1 LSTKQLKV
9 AKQKNNQTKS
19 FGVKRHDARMNDV
32 CVCVCGLTGIRRSDA
47 RWFKADTP
55 ERKIDFSFFPLGSN
69 TQKKHA
75 RKVLSMFNVLMAVSK
90 FFVAST
96 VIVDIYIHSVVPI
109 FFWRR
114 RVLTLVE

>member
-1 LSTKQLKV
+1 
-9 AKQKNNQTKS
+9 
-19 FGVKRHDARMNDV
+19 
-32 CVCVCGLTGIRRSDA
+32 
-47 RWFKADTP
+47 
-55 ERKIDFSFFPLGSN
+55 
-69 TQKKHA
+69 
-75 RKVLSMFNVLMAVSK
+75 MFNVLMAVSK

>member
-1 LSTKQLKV
+1 
-9 AKQKNNQTKS
+9 
-19 FGVKRHDARMNDV
+19 M
-32 CVCVCGLTGIRRSDA
+32 CVCVCGLTGKKKEKNHRTGIRRSDA

-55 ERKIDFSFFPLGSN
+55 ERKIDFSFFLSAQTHKKN
-69 TQKKHA
+69 TH
-75 RKVLSMFNVLMAVSK
+75 KVLSMFNVLMAVSK

>member
-1 LSTKQLKV
+1 
-9 AKQKNNQTKS
+9 
-19 FGVKRHDARMNDV
+19 MNDV

-90 FFVAST
+90 FFVL
-96 VIVDIYIHSVVPI
+96 
-109 FFWRR
+109 RR
-114 RVLTLVE
+114 

>member
-1 LSTKQLKV
+1 
-9 AKQKNNQTKS
+9 
-19 FGVKRHDARMNDV
+19 M
-32 CVCVCGLTGIRRSDA
+32 CVCVCGLTGKKKVKNHRTGIRRSDA

-90 FFVAST
+90 FFVL
-96 VIVDIYIHSVVPI
+96 
-109 FFWRR
+109 RR
-114 RVLTLVE
+114 